1 MEVHAIAGI
10 LGYIWETTHVIYPAP
25 YRLDFC
31 SLVVPRKSIKNRM
44 TEKAHRIYIATL
56 TTIGIIIFLFL
67 CYWGYTYYGTSFEER
82 PFHEDHNTLKPSG
95 SVGHGLG
102 IIGTLLILI
111 GVFGYIARKKN
122 KFLPKVGALKYWLE
136 FHIFLCSVGPLLIL
150 FHTAF
155 KFGGIVSISFWSMVA
170 VVLSGI
176 IGRFI
181 YIQIPRTIHGR
192 ELSLGEIKA
201 LKNEM
206 SQSLSKKYGIS
217 SQVYEEVI
225 MATQHEPSKNEKG
238 FVVELRRKRKQNRES
253 INAVKAILGQTDL
266 TRKDQRG
273 VIKLVRHEIKMNN
286 RISRLQIMQKLFRYW
301 HVAHLPFALI
311 MLVIMV
317 IHVAITLA
325 FGYRW
330 IF

>member
-1 MEVHAIAGI
+1 
-10 LGYIWETTHVIYPAP
+10 
-25 YRLDFC
+25 
-31 SLVVPRKSIKNRM
+31 M
-44 TEKAHRIYIATL
+44 TGLAHRIYIGILVGIGFAT
-56 TTIGIIIFLFL
+56 FVFL
-67 CYWGYTYYGTSFEER
+67 CYWGYSYYSTSVEQR
-82 PFHEDHNTLKPSG
+82 PFHDDHLMLKPSG
-95 SVGHGLG
+95 PMGHGLG

-111 GVFGYIARKKN
+111 GVFSYIGRKKN
-122 KFLPKVGALKYWLE
+122 KFLPRVGALKYWLE

-181 YIQIPRTIHGR
+181 YIQIPRTIQGR
-192 ELSLGEIKA
+192 ELSLVEIKDMRDNMNQQLRA
-201 LKNEM
+201 TYG
-206 SQSLSKKYGIS
+206 LSDTIYD
-217 SQVYEEVI
+217 QLMVV
-225 MATQHEPSKNEKG
+225 AQEKFEAG
-238 FVVELRRKRKQNRES
+238 DKGW
-253 INAVKAILGQTDL
+253 LGQLLGRRQYNRGIVQRVREILRQTQL
-266 TRKDQRG
+266 SNKHKNGIRKLIG
-273 VIKLVRHEIKMNN
+273 NELKLNA
-286 RISRLQIMQKLFRYW
+286 RISRLQTMQTLFKYW

-317 IHVAITLA
+317 IHVAITIA